1 MDLHSD
7 SIEQWQALSSR
18 GFGGAGGIPRR
29 TPIGQLVKSL
39 ISSRTRDAVS
49 LAAYRSLRE
58 RFGSAAGIAAAPVA
72 AVETVIARVTFADVK
87 APRLVEAL
95 RRIEAEH
102 PDFRLDHL
110 GDPPVPQ
117 ALAELETL
125 PGVGRKTAA
134 SVLNFSTLDRPVLVV
149 DSHVARVIGRL
160 AGVPADPVRISEA
173 VTTAMPHWPA
183 PAFVAFHVQL
193 KRLGQTLCSWDVPR
207 CEGCPLS
214 AACATNPRPAPVGI
228 ERWPRSRDR

>member
-87 APRLVEAL
+87 APRLVETL
-95 RRIEAEH
+95 R
-102 PDFRLDHL
+102 
-110 GDPPVPQ
+110 
-117 ALAELETL
+117 
-125 PGVGRKTAA
+125 
-134 SVLNFSTLDRPVLVV
+134 
-149 DSHVARVIGRL
+149 
-160 AGVPADPVRISEA
+160 
-173 VTTAMPHWPA
+173 
-183 PAFVAFHVQL
+183 
-193 KRLGQTLCSWDVPR
+193 
-207 CEGCPLS
+207 
-214 AACATNPRPAPVGI
+214 
-228 ERWPRSRDR
+228 